1 MMMPISIPDQK
12 KVSAP
17 KICFVACSFLFS
29 MLISSFALLAQ
40 DSSLKRKQDS
50 LLQPIGPQT
59 EDLRTIIKGGA
70 EKKRGQFM
78 QDKVIAKQDR
88 LFRQLSLEIGE
99 ASELLKKVNDSSATL
114 DELNKINRWF
124 RIASDGVFTNKG
136 TSQTSRNLAI
146 THIILRES
154 QRRIK
159 DLYKESNAHM
169 DELILKRN
177 VLDSLLADSALI
189 ELPEDSNALMHFFK
203 RTSEVAK
210 EGGLV
215 YQQMNTSIGEQQ
227 DLSLQIKIMLNNLNS
242 RLEEIEINRKNL
254 SNNAMNK
261 EFPYLWDSK
270 SHYRPFQ
277 EIVDVSIAKNRI
289 VTGFYFRNHGWMLV
303 LMFLLVGLLAYY
315 LFYLRR
321 TVVTEYADKIN
332 PVIHISLKH
341 PVWVSFFVVFNG
353 FQFFFIRPPF
363 LFYAI
368 LWTVSAVILTYLFWH
383 KINRNIKRSWL
394 VLVVFSVVVIFN
406 NSILQASRLERWFML
421 LLAAIILISALIILN
436 RLIRKTHI
444 NRWIYFFIGIV
455 IFLESISIIANLLD
469 RKSVV

>member
-1 MMMPISIPDQK
+1 MTISISIPDRK
-12 KVSAP
+12 KVSTYR
-17 KICFVACSFLFS
+17 ISFITCCFLFS
-29 MLISSFALLAQ
+29 ILSSSINLFGQ
-40 DSSLKRKQDS
+40 VSSLKRKQDS
-50 LLQPIGPQT
+50 AMQPISPQV

-70 EKKRGQFM
+70 EKKRSQFM

-99 ASELLKKVNDSSATL
+99 ASELLKKDNDSSATIQ
-114 DELNKINRWF
+114 ELGKINRWYTV
-124 RIASDGVFTNKG
+124 AADGVFTNKG

-254 SNNAMNK
+254 SNNAMNT
-261 EFPYLWDSK
+261 S
-270 SHYRPFQ
+270 
-277 EIVDVSIAKNRI
+277 
-289 VTGFYFRNHGWMLV
+289 
-303 LMFLLVGLLAYY
+303 
-315 LFYLRR
+315 
-321 TVVTEYADKIN
+321 DKC
-332 PVIHISLKH
+332 
-341 PVWVSFFVVFNG
+341 
-353 FQFFFIRPPF
+353 
-363 LFYAI
+363 
-368 LWTVSAVILTYLFWH
+368 
-383 KINRNIKRSWL
+383 
-394 VLVVFSVVVIFN
+394 
-406 NSILQASRLERWFML
+406 
-421 LLAAIILISALIILN
+421 
-436 RLIRKTHI
+436 
-444 NRWIYFFIGIV
+444 
-455 IFLESISIIANLLD
+455 
-469 RKSVV
+469 